1 MATKQQ
7 LIDLIRRTQGSTAV
21 GGLSFE
27 NDEDFYILLE
37 SMVHEHGACGRCRHY
52 FKGDRTCENP
62 SNSRQSCINH
72 LYEVLSEEAK
82 ADCFKC
88 AHRRGRSRVDP
99 DLVGCENRT
108 SYANYKTVKSEGCT
122 MFRKATKF
130 ELKRNAAL
138 DNHHACLC
146 YY

>member
-62 SNSRQSCINH
+62 SDSRQSCINH
-72 LYEVLSEEAK
+72 LYEVLSEEA
-82 ADCFKC
+82 
-88 AHRRGRSRVDP
+88 
-99 DLVGCENRT
+99 CENRK
-108 SYANYKTVKSEGCT
+108 SYANYKTVN
-122 MFRKATKF
+122 RKRRRDGKQD
-130 ELKRNAAL
+130 K
-138 DNHHACLC
+138 D
-146 YY
+146 